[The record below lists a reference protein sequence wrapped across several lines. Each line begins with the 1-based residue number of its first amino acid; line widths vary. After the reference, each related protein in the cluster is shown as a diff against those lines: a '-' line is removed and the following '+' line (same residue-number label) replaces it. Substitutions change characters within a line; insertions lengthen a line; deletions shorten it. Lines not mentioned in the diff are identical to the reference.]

1 MRGARVWHD
10 ALVYPNPSQPVA
22 YPPYPGR
29 PISRRPLGDRG
40 PWWAQTLVSA
50 GIALVFAV
58 LYFAVEFAIYR
69 FKLFDWWSFS
79 GLSVLILLYVC
90 VLGIWGRSTPQRIL
104 GPLVALGFLGL
115 QRGLDG
121 LFLVIGPDLYSG
133 WTDAEFTTWFTAGN
147 ALCLFG
153 VAAGWSLARRRTFIA
168 FLGIIPMVAVSG
180 LGGWAEQSIRYPHS
194 FLWASLLD
202 TLVFFGLA
210 VLAILCVWACD
221 GLGLAIRGGRTRRQP
236 GANAVGPYPQPT
248 APPPNQLGGW
258 PPN

>member
-1 MRGARVWHD
+1 M
-10 ALVYPNPSQPVA
+10 
-22 YPPYPGR
+22 
-29 PISRRPLGDRG
+29 
-40 PWWAQTLVSA
+40 SA

-58 LYFAVEFAIYR
+58 LYFAVEYAIYR

-168 FLGIIPMVAVSG
+168 FLGIIPAVAVCG
-180 LGGWAEQSIRYPHS
+180 LGGWAEQSISYPHS
-194 FLWASLLD
+194 YLWASLLD

-210 VLAILCVWACD
+210 VLAIMCVWACD
-221 GLGLAIRGGRTRRQP
+221 GLGLAVRGRSRQQP
-236 GANAVGPYPQPT
+236 GPYPQRNGYPQAEVFPSGGT
-248 APPPNQLGGW
+248 SPAPGSNATSPYPHPAAPPSQPGGW
-258 PPN
+258 PPH